1 MRASVNNVR
10 HEMIVVIDRPIEEVW
25 AFMADVFNVPRLRGQ
40 TLAIRMTSAGPVGVG
55 STLQARMTI
64 FGFETRMDAVIT
76 EWEAPRVMAFSAK
89 MRPGAA
95 TVRQTLEPMG
105 RATKVVRMVE
115 LDLRPPFRLI
125 WPILGPMTRRRWDR
139 STRNLKQLVEADGI
153 VGSVA
158 EAQRPGD

>member
-55 STLQARMTI
+55 STLQARMSI
-64 FGFETRMDAVIT
+64 FGFETRIHGVLT
-76 EWEAPRVMAFSAK
+76 EWDAPRAMAFSVT
-89 MRPGAA
+89 MGAG
-95 TVRQTLEPMG
+95 TGIVRQALEPMG
-105 RATKVVRMVE
+105 SATKVVRLIE
-115 LDLRPPFRLI
+115 LDLKRRFRLV
-125 WPILGPMTRRRWDR
+125 WPILGPLVRRRWDR
-139 STRNLKQLVEADGI
+139 ATRNLKQLVEADGT